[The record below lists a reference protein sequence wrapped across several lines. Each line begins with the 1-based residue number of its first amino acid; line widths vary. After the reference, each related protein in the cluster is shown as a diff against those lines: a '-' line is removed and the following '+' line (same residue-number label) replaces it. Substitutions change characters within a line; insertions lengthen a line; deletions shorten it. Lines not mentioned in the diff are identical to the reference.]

1 MSCRGRVLRGS
12 VRSGN
17 CPFGEMSVGKV
28 SVGEVSGRETVL
40 QSCTTRRRILR
51 KKALTRCVWLIS
63 FYIRQYF
70 VKIFMKKLSF
80 LFLCK
85 YVPSSSVRRCR
96 YIRRID
102 IDNLKVYFVLFT
114 SFTCIQCNF
123 IYILSIIVLVDWTSC
138 LDIVD
143 PMGPW
148 SWTSPERFQANIELK
163 FRDDSVWLDR
173 V

>member
-1 MSCRGRVLRGS
+1 MSSRGRVLRGS

-96 YIRRID
+96 HIRRID
-102 IDNLKVYFVLFT
+102 IDNLKVYIMFFYLFI
-114 SFTCIQCNF
+114 FTYIQCNF
-123 IYILSIIVLVDWTSC
+123 IYILSIIVLVDCTSC

-143 PMGPW
+143 PTSPW
-148 SWTSPERFQANIELK
+148 SSTSAERF
-163 FRDDSVWLDR
+163 
-173 V
+173 